1 MKNKETK
8 REQILKAAFH
18 VFLRDGYERATMQE
32 VAEVAGVGKGT
43 TYEYFSSKEALLF
56 EVVQKGFGY
65 FLEQLLD
72 AIEQPGT
79 VREKVERLFLCNLNF
94 FQQEVKFR
102 DFMLN
107 DFGKMPDELHKWLL
121 EKHGMFIGELA
132 KVIREGQQS
141 GEVGPVHPEIVAST
155 LIHSLKM
162 IYFYPETK
170 KETRQ
175 EIVRTQVEYLFQGLA
190 KRDE

>member
-1 MKNKETK
+1 
-8 REQILKAAFH
+8 
-18 VFLRDGYERATMQE
+18 MQE
-32 VAEVAGVGKGT
+32 VANVAGVGKGT

-107 DFGKMPDELHKWLL
+107 DFGKMPDELHEWLL
-121 EKHGMFIGELA
+121 QKQDIFIGKIA
-132 KVIREGQQS
+132 KVIRKGQQS
-141 GEVGPVHPEIVAST
+141 EEVGAVHPEVVAST

-175 EIVRTQVEYLFQGLA
+175 EIVKMQVDYLFQGLA
-190 KRDE
+190 KRNER